1 MVTVAFD
8 SHFEKQVKKIKDVEI
23 KNRVKKQIE
32 KIIENPAIGK
42 PMKYSRKG
50 TRELRIPP
58 FRLSYMYQKNE
69 DTILFLSLYHKDKQ

>member
-1 MVTVAFD
+1 MVRIAFD
-8 SHFEKQVKKIKDVEI
+8 PHFEKQIRKIKDNEL

-32 KIIENPAIGK
+32 KIIEDPSLGK

-58 FRLSYMYQKNE
+58 FRLSYIYLKKKE
-69 DTILFLSLYHKDKQ
+69 TILLLSFYHKDEQ